1 MTASAFSTA
10 STIDRPP
17 PPDRAPARNWPGAVE
32 PAPRPSLAAIVASLH
47 GRTGKTLL
55 ARVLADYFVLA
66 GNRPLLFDTDVTE
79 QTLHGWFPYDTV
91 VADIAEVRDQMT
103 LFDTLAARAP
113 EARVVDV
120 THYAFRKFFK
130 VMQDSHF
137 APEARARQVE
147 PVIFYI
153 ADRNPDAYEEG
164 RVLRERFDDCAMV
177 LVENAFVG
185 RVKELTRR
193 SAGYRAFEAHDLPMV
208 LPPLDLAIADAIDD
222 PAVSLSDI
230 MSRPLSRS
238 ADAHPAGLTFEQQTQ
253 VRGWLVQ
260 VFREIHRVTRA
271 VENRAAALSS
281 DEPPA

>member
-1 MTASAFSTA
+1 MPEASF
-10 STIDRPP
+10 
-17 PPDRAPARNWPGAVE
+17 
-32 PAPRPSLAAIVASLH
+32 AAIVASLH
-47 GRTGKTLL
+47 ARTGKTLL
-55 ARVLADYFVLA
+55 ARVLAEYFILS
-66 GNRPLLFDTDVTE
+66 GRRPMLFDTDTTE
-79 QTLHGWFPYDTV
+79 YRLSASFPNETLAVDPSHVP
-91 VADIAEVRDQMT
+91 DQMT
-103 LFDTLAARAP
+103 LFDTLALTTP

-120 THYAFRKFFK
+120 THQSFRKFFK

-193 SAGYRAFEAHDLPMV
+193 SAGYQAFEAHDLRMV